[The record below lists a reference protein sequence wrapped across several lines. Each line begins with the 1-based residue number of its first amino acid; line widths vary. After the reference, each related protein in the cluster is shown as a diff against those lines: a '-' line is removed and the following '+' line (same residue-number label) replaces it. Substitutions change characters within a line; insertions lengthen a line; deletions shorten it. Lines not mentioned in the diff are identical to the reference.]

1 MSAMRPPGKH
11 DGILLSLGYG
21 QPTITPPCVANPV
34 LIHSVNSPQPRLA
47 APTPGRIA
55 GIADEDRMP

>member
-11 DGILLSLGYG
+11 DGIPLSLGYG
-21 QPTITPPCVANPV
+21 QPTITAPCAANPL
-34 LIHSVNSPQPRLA
+34 LIHVNMPQPRLA